1 MWVTDCG
8 IRNPAERSHLLPRF
22 VIWLVKM
29 WCFRFD
35 AFRPSFSLHMQLR
48 NMRQTCARQRQ
59 VYRRLSAKQQA
70 SVPFSVQVRT
80 FHSQLLILIV
90 NFLQY
95 YQKEINL
102 EHENNCSEEVLP
114 NSRPQLSDQQSSE
127 RNPLSNRMQSVAK
140 IQKSETC
147 LRIHKPMATAKRKI
161 PV

>member
-1 MWVTDCG
+1 
-8 IRNPAERSHLLPRF
+8 
-22 VIWLVKM
+22 
-29 WCFRFD
+29 
-35 AFRPSFSLHMQLR
+35 MQLR

-127 RNPLSNRMQSVAK
+127 RNPLSNRMQSVAN
-140 IQKSETC
+140 IHKSETC
-147 LRIHKPMATAKRKI
+147 LRIPKLMATAKQGWVGSRAGGFEAETESMTVI
-161 PV
+161 GSRDRSRSQWLSF